1 MTTSAYRTIQEDLND
16 GKVIIID
23 GATGTELERRG
34 ATMDSDVWCAMATL
48 SAPQTLRE
56 IHQDYIQA
64 GARVIAANTFSAGL
78 SMLGPAGLSDRFDD
92 IVRGAVELAMEAR
105 DTMNATNRV
114 AVAGSMSHQ
123 MPLPPGTDDR
133 DPTNLPSVEQV
144 AENHRLIATT
154 LAELN
159 VDLIMLEMMSDPA
172 YANSALEAAKATGL
186 PVWMGYSCRK
196 TNNAHAVSWTVPN
209 LDVPAMLE
217 AIPPAKADAAG
228 IMHTNSSIMTPCIKA
243 LRECYRGP
251 IMAYPDTGHFEMPR
265 WVWADAIDP
274 NDFARNALSWIDEGV
289 QIIGGCCGTSVA
301 HIDALA
307 NAIE

>member
-1 MTTSAYRTIQEDLND
+1 MTVSAYGSIEQDLSN

-23 GATGTELERRG
+23 GGTGTELERRG

-56 IHQDYIQA
+56 IHEDYIQA

-78 SMLGPAGLSDRFDD
+78 SMLRPAGLTDRFDD
-92 IVRGAVELAMEAR
+92 IVRSAVALAMEAR
-105 DTMNATNRV
+105 DRMNATERV

-123 MPLPPGTDDR
+123 MPLPPGTDNR
-133 DPTNLPSVEQV
+133 DPAKLPSAEQV
-144 AENHRLIATT
+144 AENHQIIANT
-154 LAELN
+154 LADLG

-196 TNNAHAVSWTVPN
+196 MKKAHAVSWTVPN

-243 LRECYRGP
+243 LRECYSGP
-251 IMAYPDTGHFEMPR
+251 LMAYPDTGHFEMPS
-265 WVWADAIDP
+265 WVWTDAIDP
-274 NDFARNALSWIDEGV
+274 KDFAAAALSWINEGA

-307 NAIE
+307 NTIE